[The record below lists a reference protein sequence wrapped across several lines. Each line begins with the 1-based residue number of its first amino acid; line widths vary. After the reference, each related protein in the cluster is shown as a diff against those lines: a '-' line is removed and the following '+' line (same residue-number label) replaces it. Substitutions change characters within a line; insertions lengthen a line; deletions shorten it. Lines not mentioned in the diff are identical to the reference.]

1 MNYIIIIKSVVY
13 RVYSAVIT
21 FAISFI
27 LTGSIRLS
35 AVIGVLDGLV
45 KIFSYSLFDLW
56 WQRIVHN
63 YKPCVIW
70 LTGLSG
76 AGKTTIGD
84 ELYKK
89 LKSRN
94 AKCVILDGDEIRKI
108 FPALGFT
115 KEARIKHNIN
125 VGYMASIL
133 ENQGYI
139 VIITLVS
146 PFAEARDKCR
156 TLAKNFIE
164 VYVSTSIE
172 VCEKRDVKG
181 LYKKAR
187 NNEIK
192 EFTGI
197 DSPYEVPVSPE
208 LILPTESFNLKDC
221 VNKIFTKINKLK

>member
-1 MNYIIIIKSVVY
+1 MNHILLMKSVSY
-13 RVYSAVIT
+13 RIYSALIT
-21 FAISFI
+21 FAISLA
-27 LTGSIRLS
+27 LTGNGGLS
-35 AVIGVLDGLV
+35 LLIGSADGIF
-45 KIFSYSLFDLW
+45 KIFSYSLFEHW
-56 WQRIVHN
+56 WYKIVHN

-94 AKCVILDGDEIRKI
+94 VKCIILDGDEIRKI

-115 KEARIKHNIN
+115 KADRIGHNIN

-133 ENQGYI
+133 EKQGYI

-146 PFAEARDKCR
+146 PFSEARDKCR
-156 TLAKNFIE
+156 TLASRFIE
-164 VYVSTSIE
+164 VYVSTPLE
-172 VCEKRDVKG
+172 VCEERDVKG

-187 NNEIK
+187 NKEIK

-197 DSPYEVPVSPE
+197 DSPYEAPVSPE
-208 LILPTESFNLKDC
+208 LTLQTEHLTVKASTK
-221 VNKIFTKINKLK
+221 KIIDLL